1 MKSALPSETGT
12 YNLPVLCYFSAIKTL
27 LFQYVGLQVFST
39 IYSAQILT
47 EHQGLL
53 QSDSLP
59 W

>member
-1 MKSALPSETGT
+1 MKSAWPSETGT
-12 YNLPVLCYFSAIKTL
+12 YNLPVLCYFSAIIIL
-27 LFQYVGLQVFST
+27 FFQYVQSQVFST